1 MPTNQL
7 TDKSAEIGQPR
18 FKRFAETIS
27 ALRSKGSPTAAPQ
40 LSPKMLQI
48 QAEQAWI
55 KGLIDDAARDG
66 LVPDAHVLSLY
77 AANSAELAE
86 LHRQLGEE
94 AASYQASL
102 MRLDAMFPEP
112 PAPLPEPPAPK
123 PAQRFPRLGELLGER
138 SQSNPLH

>member
-1 MPTNQL
+1 MPTNQQ

-18 FKRFAETIS
+18 FRRFAETIS
-27 ALRSKGSPTAAPQ
+27 TLRSKGRPKAAPQ
-40 LSPKMLQI
+40 FSPKMHQI
-48 QAEQAWI
+48 QAEQARI

-66 LVPDAHVLSLY
+66 LVPDAHVLSLHGCHV
-77 AANSAELAE
+77 AELAE
-86 LHRQLGEE
+86 TRRQLGEE
-94 AASYQASL
+94 EAAYHASL